1 MLEHWN
7 IGIVGFKYIIPFFHH
22 STIPNLYHYESF
34 SMFLL

>member
-22 STIPNLYHYESF
+22 STIPILTTD
-34 SMFLL
+34 